1 MAKQPRPTQVE
12 TDREPAI
19 SVDPQWYK
27 DAVIYQLHVRSF
39 FDSDN
44 DGIGDFAGLTQ
55 KLDYLQDLGVTAL
68 WLLPFYPSPLRDDG
82 YDIADYN
89 DVNPAYGDL
98 RDFKTF
104 VREAHARGLRVI
116 TEMVLNHT
124 SDQHPWFQR
133 ARRAKPGSPAR
144 DFYVWS
150 DTPEKYPDARIIFK
164 DFEVSN
170 WAWDP
175 LAKAYY
181 WHRFYSHQ
189 PDLNFDNPRVRQAMF
204 DAMDYW
210 LRLGVDGLR
219 LDAVPYLYEREG
231 TNCENLPETHAF
243 LKQLRR
249 HVDELFPGR
258 MLLAEA
264 NQWPE
269 DAIAYFGDGDE
280 CQAAFHFPIMPRL
293 FMAIHM
299 EDRYPIVDIL
309 QQTPPIPADCQ
320 WFVFLRNHDELTL
333 EMVTDEE
340 RDYMYRVYARDL
352 QARIN
357 LGIRRRL
364 APLLG
369 NDRRRIE
376 LMNALLCSLPG
387 TPVIYYGDEIGMGD
401 NIYLGDRHGVRTP
414 MQWSPDRN
422 AGFSGANPQRLYSP
436 VIVDPEYLFETVNV
450 ETQQKNPHSLLW
462 WMKRLIALRQHNAA
476 LARGSLEML
485 APENPKILAFTRDLE
500 DQSVLVV
507 ANMSRFVQ
515 FVELDLSRFAGRQPV
530 EMFGRTPFPRVGS
543 SPYVLTVSPHA
554 FLWFALAR
562 EATEA
567 TAAPSGKPE
576 LATLSVPSG
585 LTELVRGRL
594 RKSFETILSRELPK
608 RRWFGGTGRT
618 IRSVRIV
625 DTIPLAKAADRGV
638 PRLLLLRVDTI
649 EGEPESYLLP
659 LGTAW
664 SQEAERLAAAS
675 PAAVLAQIQ
684 NATSKESG
692 ILFDASLDPVAATA
706 LLKLMVRRRRIR
718 GTQGELVGW
727 STPAL
732 SEMAAASTEALSVA
746 PARVEQTKNSI
757 VFGDQWILKLFR
769 RVESGVNPDLE
780 IGLFLGGEGARFAH
794 TPSVLGALKYRVG
807 DDEIFTAGI
816 LHRYIPNTITAW
828 QFAQDSLG
836 RFFEQVMA
844 GSDEARPTVDASLSP
859 SLWDLAR
866 GDAPPAAKDLLGAFL
881 ESAALLGRRTGELHA
896 ALASDPLDPV
906 FAPEPFTQFYQR
918 SFYQSSRKLAFQA
931 FQQLRRRLKSLSPE
945 AQAAGRDVLERE
957 KQVLETFRGL
967 VGEKI
972 AAQRIRCHGDYH
984 LGQVL
989 YTGKDFAVIDFE
1001 GDPARPLSAR
1011 RIKRSPLEDV
1021 AGMVRSFHHAAS
1033 EALFHLPTIGIVA
1046 PDAVAAWQQAAEF
1059 WYLWS
1064 SSAFLRA
1071 YETATAQTDLLPKS
1085 DAHRDLLLKVHLMER
1100 AIWDLQSELDNRP
1113 DRVAAALHGILK
1125 LLVTKTGQV

>member
-1 MAKQPRPTQVE
+1 MAKQVQSSQPE
-12 TDREPAI
+12 TDHDSAL
-19 SVDPQWYK
+19 SGDPQWYK
-27 DAVIYQLHVRSF
+27 DAIIYQLHVRSYY
-39 FDSDN
+39 DSDN

-68 WLLPFYPSPLRDDG
+68 WILPFYPSPLRDDG
-82 YDIADYN
+82 YDIANYTE
-89 DVNPAYGDL
+89 VNPAYGDL

-116 TEMVLNHT
+116 TELVLNHT

-144 DFYVWS
+144 EFYVWS
-150 DTPEKYPDARIIFK
+150 DTPEKYRDARIIFK

-189 PDLNFDNPRVRQAMF
+189 PDLNFDNPRVQQAMF
-204 DAMDYW
+204 DALDYW

-231 TNCENLPETHAF
+231 TNCENLPETHDF
-243 LKQLRR
+243 LKKLRR
-249 HVDELFPGR
+249 HVEELFPGR

-269 DAIAYFGDGDE
+269 DAIAYFGEGDE

-376 LMNALLCSLPG
+376 LMNALLFSLGG
-387 TPVIYYGDEIGMGD
+387 TQVVYYGDEIGMGD

-436 VIVDPEYLFETVNV
+436 VIMDPEYLFETVNV
-450 ETQQKNPHSLLW
+450 ENQQKNSHSLLW
-462 WMKRLIALRQHNAA
+462 WMKRLIALRQNYAA
-476 LARGSLEML
+476 LSRGRLELL
-485 APENPKILAFTRDLE
+485 APENPKILAFTRDFE

-507 ANMSRFVQ
+507 ANLSRFVQ
-515 FVELDLSRFAGRQPV
+515 FVELDLSRFAGRQPI
-530 EMFGRTPFPRVGS
+530 EMFGRAKFPRIGNA
-543 SPYVLTVSPHA
+543 PYVLTVSPHS
-554 FLWFALAR
+554 FFWFVLAR
-562 EATEA
+562 DEAETS
-567 TAAPSGKPE
+567 TAPTGSAE
-576 LATLSVPSG
+576 LPRLSIPAGS
-585 LTELVRGRL
+585 LELVRGRV
-594 RKSFETILSRELPK
+594 RKSFELILARELPK
-608 RRWFGGTGRT
+608 RRWFGGKAGA

-625 DTIPLAKAADRGV
+625 DTIPLAKAAERGV
-638 PRLLLLRVDTI
+638 PRLLLLRAEYI
-649 EGEPESYLLP
+649 EEEPETYLLP
-659 LGTAW
+659 LGNAW
-664 SQEAERLAAAS
+664 GQDAERLAAAS
-675 PAAVLAQIQ
+675 PSAVIAQIQ
-684 NATSKESG
+684 NPSSKESG

-706 LLKLMVRRRRIR
+706 LLKLMVRRRRLK
-718 GTQGELVGW
+718 GSQGELVGW

-732 SEMAAASTEALSVA
+732 SEMAEASTEALSVG
-746 PARVEQTKNSI
+746 PARVEQSKNSV

-769 RVESGVNPDLE
+769 RLESGINPDLE
-780 IGLFLGGEGARFAH
+780 IGLFLGGEGAKFPH

-807 DDEIFTAGI
+807 EDEEFTAGI

-836 RFFEQVMA
+836 RFFEHVMA
-844 GSDEARPTVDASLSP
+844 ESIESRPKVDTASRQ
-859 SLWDLAR
+859 SLWALAK
-866 GDAPPAAKDLLGAFL
+866 GDAPAAAKDLLGAFL
-881 ESAALLGRRTGELHA
+881 ESAALLGRRTGELHV

-906 FAPEPFTQFYQR
+906 FGPEPFTQFYQR
-918 SFYQSSRKLAFQA
+918 SCYQSARKLAFEA

-957 KQVLETFRGL
+957 KQVLEVFRGL
-967 VGEKI
+967 VGPKI

-1001 GDPARPLSAR
+1001 GDPSRPLSTR

-1021 AGMVRSFHHAAS
+1021 AGMIRSFHFAAS
-1033 EALFHLPTIGIVA
+1033 EALLRLPLIGVVA
-1046 PDAVAAWQQAAEF
+1046 SDAIAPWQQAADF
-1059 WYLWS
+1059 WYMWS

-1071 YETATAQTDLLPKS
+1071 YATATSATDLLPKS
-1085 DAHRDLLLKVHLMER
+1085 DAQLDLLLNVHLMER
-1100 AIWDLQSELDNRP
+1100 TVGELQHELDNRP
-1113 DRVAAALHGILK
+1113 DGVVGALHGILE
-1125 LLVTKTGQV
+1125 LAGT